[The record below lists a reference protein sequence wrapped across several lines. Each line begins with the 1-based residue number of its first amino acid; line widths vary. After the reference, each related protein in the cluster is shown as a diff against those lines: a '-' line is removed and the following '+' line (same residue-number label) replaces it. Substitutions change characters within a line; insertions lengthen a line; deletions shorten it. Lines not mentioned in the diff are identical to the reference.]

1 MALDTSSFPDLK
13 EEEQILQMLV
23 VVEVVEDHRDCS
35 KKAVGDSV
43 VGMPQVSLQKCS
55 GEEEVGV
62 MVDMANE
69 RMESLKMAV
78 VVVMSQVLEAHF
90 PVGE

>member
-1 MALDTSSFPDLK
+1 
-13 EEEQILQMLV
+13 MLV
-23 VVEVVEDHRDCS
+23 VVEVEDHRDCS
-35 KKAVGDSV
+35 KKAVGDNV

-55 GEEEVGV
+55 GGEVGV

-69 RMESLKMAV
+69 RMELLKMAV

>member
-1 MALDTSSFPDLK
+1 M
-13 EEEQILQMLV
+13 LQMLA
-23 VVEVVEDHRDCS
+23 VVEEDHRDWW
-35 KKAVGDSV
+35 KKPVGDSV

-55 GEEEVGV
+55 GEEVDV

-69 RMESLKMAV
+69 RMELLKMVV
-78 VVVMSQVLEAHF
+78 VVVMSQVLEGHF

>member
-1 MALDTSSFPDLK
+1 
-13 EEEQILQMLV
+13 MLV
-23 VVEVVEDHRDCS
+23 VVEVAADHRDS

-43 VGMPQVSLQKCS
+43 VVMPQVSLQKCS

-69 RMESLKMAV
+69 RMKLLKMAV
-78 VVVMSQVLEAHF
+78 VVVMSQVLEVHF